1 MATMKWRRSEVF
13 MFGLGLTILSAL
25 VLTSS
30 VAAQSSAPNPLA
42 SIGAA
47 ENHMESLGIM
57 LIEIHWRWKDVNA
70 QAVDAYDAADA
81 ALDAA
86 NKCNDPK
93 RAQALI
99 DAANAKHSA
108 AGNSYA
114 DAEAIQTGLLKD
126 SEETVQVLKTSNG
139 NVEKYASFARLQDY
153 QQTLYPAAMKARTGL
168 DPSDDPMTGLG
179 LLTGAR
185 FKLQHAREA
194 LARCGGHAAASGST
208 LERIA
213 SRSVR

>member
-1 MATMKWRRSEVF
+1 MKRIRSEVF
-13 MFGLGLTILSAL
+13 LFALGLPILSAL
-25 VLTSS
+25 LLTST
-30 VAAQSSAPNPLA
+30 VAAQSSASDPIAN
-42 SIGAA
+42 IGAA

-57 LIEIHWRWKDVNA
+57 LVDIHSRWKDVNA
-70 QAVDAYDAADA
+70 QALDAYNAADA

-86 NKCNDPK
+86 SKCNDPK

-99 DAANAKHSA
+99 DAANAKHVA

-126 SEETVQVLKTSNG
+126 SEETIQSLKTSNA
-139 NVEKYASFARLQDY
+139 NVEKYGSFSRLQDY
-153 QQTLYPAAMKARTGL
+153 QQALYLEAIRARTGL

-179 LLTGAR
+179 LLSGAR

-194 LARCGGHAAASGST
+194 LARCGGHAAATGAT
-208 LERIA
+208 PERLA